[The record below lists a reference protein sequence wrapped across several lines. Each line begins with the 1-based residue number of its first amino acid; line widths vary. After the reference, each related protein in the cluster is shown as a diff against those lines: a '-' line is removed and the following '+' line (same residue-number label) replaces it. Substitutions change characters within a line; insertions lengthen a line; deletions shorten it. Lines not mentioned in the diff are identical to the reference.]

1 MNSNLYTVAS
11 KHDVSFIN
19 KYYYFFNSKKLKLRP
34 NWVEIIEDKK
44 VKNKYENKVIAI
56 GRLSDQKN
64 YSFIIKSLENSDITL
79 EILGSGELLNQL
91 KNEAYQKKVNV
102 KFLGNLR
109 NKEVI
114 EKLKE
119 SRYFIIASKYEGNPK
134 VVLEAMSSGCVVIA
148 SSIPNN
154 TEIIK
159 DGVTGFVF
167 SIDEEESNILKII
180 NKSEE
185 LKLYESISENA
196 KEFIKKNN
204 SLELFTSQE
213 VDDYKYILNNN

>member
-1 MNSNLYTVAS
+1 M
-11 KHDVSFIN
+11 
-19 KYYYFFNSKKLKLRP
+19 
-34 NWVEIIEDKK
+34 
-44 VKNKYENKVIAI
+44 
-56 GRLSDQKN
+56 
-64 YSFIIKSLENSDITL
+64 
-79 EILGSGELLNQL
+79 
-91 KNEAYQKKVNV
+91 
-102 KFLGNLR
+102 
-109 NKEVI
+109 
-114 EKLKE
+114 KE

-196 KEFIKKNN
+196 KEFIKK
-204 SLELFTSQE
+204 
-213 VDDYKYILNNN
+213 